1 MEFWPNI
8 IKELMEFMGI
18 YVLINALKQHLLIVQ
33 VIYVSDIV
41 IQAVPYA
48 VHQKT
53 IKHALDAILVQ
64 PSFQQILD
72 VI

>member
-1 MEFWPNI
+1 MEFT
-8 IKELMEFMGI
+8 GI
-18 YVLINALKQHLLIVQ
+18 FVLINALKQHLLIVQ

-48 VHQKT
+48 VHQKI
-53 IKHALDAILVQ
+53 IKHALNAIPVQ